1 MRSLLLAGVIA
12 LGLIAAARTAEAADV
27 RVFVRHEIGDYAAW
41 RKIYDGFEA
50 TRKKM
55 GVIGQ
60 EVYRS
65 VDNPNEVTVTHDFKT
80 LERARAFA
88 ASSELKAAMQKA
100 GVTGTP
106 QIWFTT
112 KVPK

>member
-1 MRSLLLAGVIA
+1 MRSLVLAGVLA
-12 LGLIAAARTAEAADV
+12 LGLAAAARTAEAAEV
-27 RVFVRHEIGDYAAW
+27 RVFVRHEIADYAAW

-80 LERARAFA
+80 LEKARAFA
-88 ASSELKAAMQKA
+88 ASSELRTALQKA

-112 KVPK
+112 RAAK